1 MEKNI
6 AVIDEKGNVYEATWP
21 KRARGLVKHG
31 RARFVNPNT
40 ICLARPPVYAE
51 GKCMEH
57 TVELE
62 KMKNPEAETFE
73 QGQNAN
79 AEERTAAGQETL
91 DTSYVVRKID
101 EILAGSAELQ
111 AAIAQMENLED
122 TPAEAL
128 SNMMEA
134 RETTNQKLIAL
145 LQNILDTV
153 KPDPALVRLE
163 AVTKLLSDAG
173 LEENHKFDL
182 LNQTIQRLF

>member
-6 AVIDEKGNVYEATWP
+6 AVIDAEGNVYEATWP
-21 KRARGLVKHG
+21 KRARGLVKSG
-31 RARFVNPNT
+31 RARFINQNT

-51 GKCMEH
+51 GKCMNTSIDPE
-57 TVELE
+57 
-62 KMKNPEAETFE
+62 MKNNEDTVTSE
-73 QGQNAN
+73 QGQNGG
-79 AEERTAAGQETL
+79 EEIL

-101 EILAGSAELQ
+101 EILAGSAELR

-128 SNMMEA
+128 SHMMEA

-145 LQNILDTV
+145 LQSILETV

>member
-1 MEKNI
+1 MKKNI
-6 AVIDEKGNVYEATWP
+6 AVIDAKGNVYEATWP
-21 KRARGLVKHG
+21 KRARGLVKSG

-40 ICLARPPVYAE
+40 ICLVRPPAYVE

-57 TVELE
+57 TVDPEGKNIQQSETVE
-62 KMKNPEAETFE
+62 K
-73 QGQNAN
+73 G
-79 AEERTAAGQETL
+79 L
-91 DTSYVVRKID
+91 DTTYVIHKID

-128 SNMMEA
+128 SHMMEA
-134 RETTNQKLIAL
+134 RETTNQQLICL
-145 LQNILDTV
+145 LQNILETV

>member
-6 AVIDEKGNVYEATWP
+6 AVIDAEGNVYEATWP
-21 KRARGLVKHG
+21 KRARGLVKSG
-31 RARFVNPNT
+31 RARFVNQNT

-51 GKCMEH
+51 GKCMNAFIDPEG
-57 TVELE
+57 
-62 KMKNPEAETFE
+62 KNGEAAAAPE
-73 QGQNAN
+73 QRPNG
-79 AEERTAAGQETL
+79 GQEIP
-91 DTSYVVRKID
+91 DTAYVVRKID
-101 EILAGSAELQ
+101 EILAGNAELR
-111 AAIAQMENLED
+111 AAIAQMEHLED

-128 SNMMEA
+128 SHMMEA
-134 RETTNQKLIAL
+134 RETTNQRLIDL
-145 LQNILDTV
+145 LTNILETV

>member
-6 AVIDEKGNVYEATWP
+6 AVIDAEGNVYEATWP
-21 KRARGLVKHG
+21 KRARGLVKSG
-31 RARFVNPNT
+31 RARFVNQNT

-51 GKCMEH
+51 GKCM
-57 TVELE
+57 
-62 KMKNPEAETFE
+62 
-73 QGQNAN
+73 NAGPN
-79 AEERTAAGQETL
+79 GGQEIP
-91 DTSYVVRKID
+91 DTAYVVRKID
-101 EILAGSAELQ
+101 EILAGSAELR

-128 SNMMEA
+128 SHMMEA
-134 RETTNQKLIAL
+134 RETTNQRLIDL
-145 LQNILDTV
+145 LTNILETV